1 LASAASKSE
10 SDLARVGD
18 FMGSEYV
25 KVNLAA
31 VVDDRKFHDAGGY
44 FRVVFG
50 DSSTYRKTGKCYAI
64 VHLVKDKKLFSS
76 GAGDVMFLTL
86 DLQTIFFERNDRS
99 AGTYLKS
106 LTDWGIPFR
115 FEVDPDL
122 D

>member
-1 LASAASKSE
+1 
-10 SDLARVGD
+10 
-18 FMGSEYV
+18 MGSEYV